1 MKSLSEKRDYYEVL
15 GVSKSADAKEIK
27 KAYRK
32 LAMKYHPDKNPGNKE
47 AEEKFKE
54 INEAYEVLSDEEKR
68 STYDR
73 FGHDGLNNQGGFGGG
88 QGFGGFGGG
97 GGFGGFEDIFGDIF
111 GSSGFGGGFGGG
123 GSRRR
128 GPRRGA
134 DIKQSVTITFEE
146 AAFGKKL
153 KVKLNRNEECEECHG
168 SGAKPGTSK
177 KTCPTCHG
185 TGTVQSVQRTPFGNI
200 ASQRTCSTC
209 NGEGEINENPCTKCH
224 GTGSIRKTKT
234 IEVDIPAGI
243 DDGQMIKL
251 SGQGEIGEK
260 GGPRGDLYIIVNV
273 KKHSI
278 FTREGYDVYIEMPIT
293 FVQAALGDKLEVPTL
308 DGKVSYNLPEGTQ
321 TGTVF
326 RLREK
331 GIPKLRSNSRGDQY
345 VKVIIDTPKKLN
357 DEQKELL
364 RKFGESCGNKVHEKQ
379 SSWKKKIDDLFK
391 GFKK

>member
-1 MKSLSEKRDYYEVL
+1 MSEKRDYYEVL
-15 GVSKSADAKEIK
+15 GVEKSADAKEIK

-32 LAMKYHPDKNPGNKE
+32 LAMKYHPDKNPGDKE

-73 FGHDGLNNQGGFGGG
+73 FGHDGLNGQAGFGGG
-88 QGFGGFGGG
+88 QGFGGFGGS
-97 GGFGGFEDIFGDIF
+97 GGFGFEDIFGDIF
-111 GSSGFGGGFGGG
+111 GSGGFGGFG
-123 GSRRR
+123 GSSGGSSRRR

-134 DIKQSVTITFEE
+134 DIRQSVTIKFEE
-146 AAFGKKL
+146 AAFGKKV
-153 KVKLNRNEECEECHG
+153 KVKMNRSEECEECHG

-185 TGTVQSVQRTPFGNI
+185 SGTVQSVQRTPFGNI

-209 NGEGEINENPCTKCH
+209 NGEGEIIESPCSKCH
-224 GTGSIRKTKT
+224 GKGSVRKTKT

-251 SGQGEIGEK
+251 SGQGEVGEK

-273 KKHSI
+273 QKHSI
-278 FTREGYDVYIEMPIT
+278 FTREGYDVYIEMPIR
-293 FVQAALGDKLEVPTL
+293 FAQAALGDKLEVPTL

-326 RLREK
+326 RLKEK

-345 VKVIIDTPKKLN
+345 VKVIIDTPKNLN
-357 DEQKELL
+357 DDQKELL
-364 RKFGESCGNKVHEKQ
+364 RKFDESCGNKVHEKQ
-379 SSWKKKIDDLFK
+379 NTWKSKIDNFFK
-391 GFKK
+391 SIKK

>member
-1 MKSLSEKRDYYEVL
+1 MSEKRDYYEVL
-15 GVSKSADAKEIK
+15 GVSKDADAKEIK

-209 NGEGEINENPCTKCH
+209 NGEGEINENPCPKCH
-224 GTGSIRKTKT
+224 GKGSIRKSKT

>member
-1 MKSLSEKRDYYEVL
+1 MSEKRDYYEVL
-15 GVSKSADAKEIK
+15 GVSKDADAKEIK

-32 LAMKYHPDKNPGNKE
+32 LAMKYHPDKNPGDKA

-73 FGHDGLNNQGGFGGG
+73 FGHDGLNGQAGFGGG
-88 QGFGGFGGG
+88 QGFGGFGGS

-111 GSSGFGGGFGGG
+111 GSGFGGFGGSG
-123 GSRRR
+123 SSSRRR

-134 DIKQSVTITFEE
+134 DIRQSVTIKFEE
-146 AAFGKKL
+146 AAFGKKI
-153 KVKLNRNEECEECHG
+153 KVKINRSEECDECHG
-168 SGAKPGTSK
+168 SGAKPGTTK

-185 TGTVQSVQRTPFGNI
+185 SGTVQSVQRTPFGNI

-209 NGEGEINENPCTKCH
+209 NGEGEINESPCNKCH
-224 GTGSIRKTKT
+224 GKGSVRKTKT

-251 SGQGEIGEK
+251 SGQGEVGEK
-260 GGPRGDLYIIVNV
+260 GGPRGDLYIVVNV
-273 KKHSI
+273 QKHEI
-278 FTREGYDVYIEMPIT
+278 FTREGYDVYIEMPIRFT
-293 FVQAALGDKLEVPTL
+293 QAALGDKLEVPTL
-308 DGKVSYNLPEGTQ
+308 DGKVSYTLPEGTQ

-364 RKFGESCGNKVHEKQ
+364 RKFDESCGNKVHEKQ
-379 SSWKKKIDDLFK
+379 RSWKSKIDNFFK
-391 GFKK
+391 GIKK

>member
-1 MKSLSEKRDYYEVL
+1 MSEKRDYYEVL
-15 GVSKSADAKEIK
+15 GVSKDADAKEIK

-32 LAMKYHPDKNPGNKE
+32 LAMKYHPDKNPGDKA

-73 FGHDGLNNQGGFGGG
+73 FGHDGLNGQAGFGGG
-88 QGFGGFGGG
+88 QGFGGFGGS

-111 GSSGFGGGFGGG
+111 GSGFGGFGGSG
-123 GSRRR
+123 GSSRRR

-134 DIKQSVTITFEE
+134 DIRQSVTIKFEE
-146 AAFGKKL
+146 AEFGKKI
-153 KVKLNRNEECEECHG
+153 KVKINRSEECDECHG
-168 SGAKPGTSK
+168 SGAKPGTTK

-185 TGTVQSVQRTPFGNI
+185 SGTVQSVQRTPFGNI

-209 NGEGEINENPCTKCH
+209 NGEGEINESPCNKCH
-224 GTGSIRKTKT
+224 GKGSVRKTKT

-251 SGQGEIGEK
+251 SGQGEVGEK
-260 GGPRGDLYIIVNV
+260 GGPRGDLYIVVNV
-273 KKHSI
+273 QKHEI
-278 FTREGYDVYIEMPIT
+278 FTREGYDVYIEMPIRFT
-293 FVQAALGDKLEVPTL
+293 QAALGDKLEVPTL

-364 RKFGESCGNKVHEKQ
+364 RKFDESCGNKVHEKQ
-379 SSWKKKIDDLFK
+379 RSWKSKIDNFFK
-391 GFKK
+391 GIKK

>member
-1 MKSLSEKRDYYEVL
+1 MSEKRDYYEVL
-15 GVSKSADAKEIK
+15 GVSKDADAKEIK

-32 LAMKYHPDKNPGNKE
+32 LAMKYHPDKNPGDKA

-73 FGHDGLNNQGGFGGG
+73 FGHDGLNGQAGFGGG
-88 QGFGGFGGG
+88 QGFGGFGGS

-111 GSSGFGGGFGGG
+111 GSGFGGFGGSG
-123 GSRRR
+123 GSSRRR

-134 DIKQSVTITFEE
+134 DIRQSVTIKFEE
-146 AAFGKKL
+146 AAFGKIL
-153 KVKLNRNEECEECHG
+153 KVKINRSEECDECHG
-168 SGAKPGTSK
+168 SGAKPGTTK

-185 TGTVQSVQRTPFGNI
+185 SGTVQSVQRTPFGNI

-209 NGEGEINENPCTKCH
+209 NGEGEINESPCNKCH
-224 GTGSIRKTKT
+224 GKGSVRKTKT

-251 SGQGEIGEK
+251 SGQGEVGEK
-260 GGPRGDLYIIVNV
+260 GGPRGDLYIVVNV
-273 KKHSI
+273 QKHEI
-278 FTREGYDVYIEMPIT
+278 FTREGYDVYIEMPIRFT
-293 FVQAALGDKLEVPTL
+293 QAALGDKLEVPTL

-364 RKFGESCGNKVHEKQ
+364 RKFDESCGNKVHEKQ
-379 SSWKKKIDDLFK
+379 RSWKSKIDNFFK
-391 GFKK
+391 GIKK

>member
-1 MKSLSEKRDYYEVL
+1 MSEKRDYYEVL
-15 GVSKSADAKEIK
+15 GVSKDADAKEIK

-32 LAMKYHPDKNPGNKE
+32 LAMKYHPDKNPGDKA

-73 FGHDGLNNQGGFGGG
+73 FGHDGLNGQAGFGGG
-88 QGFGGFGGG
+88 QGFGGFGGS

-111 GSSGFGGGFGGG
+111 GSGFGGFGGSG
-123 GSRRR
+123 GSSRRR

-134 DIKQSVTITFEE
+134 DIRQSVTIKFEE
-146 AAFGKKL
+146 AAFGKKI
-153 KVKLNRNEECEECHG
+153 KVKINRSEECEECHG
-168 SGAKPGTSK
+168 SGARPGTSK

-185 TGTVQSVQRTPFGNI
+185 SGTVQSVQRTPFGNI

-209 NGEGEINENPCTKCH
+209 DGEGEINESPCNKCH
-224 GTGSIRKTKT
+224 GKGSVRKTKT

-251 SGQGEIGEK
+251 SGQGEVGEK
-260 GGPRGDLYIIVNV
+260 GGPRGDLYIVVNV
-273 KKHSI
+273 QKHDI
-278 FTREGYDVYIEMPIT
+278 FTREGYDVYIEMPIRFT
-293 FVQAALGDKLEVPTL
+293 QAALGDKLEVPTL
-308 DGKVSYNLPEGTQ
+308 DGKVSYTLPEGTQ

-364 RKFGESCGNKVHEKQ
+364 RKFDESCGNKVHEKQ
-379 SSWKKKIDDLFK
+379 RSWKSKIDNFFK
-391 GFKK
+391 GIKK

>member
-1 MKSLSEKRDYYEVL
+1 MSEKRDYYEVL
-15 GVSKSADAKEIK
+15 GVGKDADAKEIK

-32 LAMKYHPDKNPGNKE
+32 LAMKYHPDKNPGDKA

-68 STYDR
+68 STYAR
-73 FGHDGLNNQGGFGGG
+73 FGHDGLNGQGGFGGG
-88 QGFGGFGGG
+88 QGFGGFGG

-111 GSSGFGGGFGGG
+111 GSGFGGFGGG
-123 GSRRR
+123 ASSSRRR
-128 GPRRGA
+128 APRRGA
-134 DIKQSVTITFEE
+134 DIKQAVTIKFEE
-146 AAFGKKL
+146 AAFGKKI
-153 KVKLNRNEECEECHG
+153 KVKINRSEECDECHG
-168 SGAKPGTSK
+168 SGARPGTSK
-177 KTCPTCHG
+177 KTCPTCQG
-185 TGTVQSVQRTPFGNI
+185 SGTVQSVQRTPFGNI

-209 NGEGEINENPCTKCH
+209 NGEGEINESPCNKCH
-224 GTGSIRKTKT
+224 GKGSVRKTKT

-251 SGQGEIGEK
+251 SGQGEVGEK

-273 KKHSI
+273 QKHEI
-278 FTREGYDVYIEMPIT
+278 FTREGYDVYIEMPIRFT
-293 FVQAALGDKLEVPTL
+293 QAALGDKLEVPTL

-357 DEQKELL
+357 EEQKELL
-364 RKFGESCGNKVHEKQ
+364 RRFDESCGNKVHEKQ
-379 SSWKKKIDDLFK
+379 RNWKNKIDAFFK
-391 GFKK
+391 NLKK

>member
-1 MKSLSEKRDYYEVL
+1 MSEKRDYYEVL
-15 GVSKSADAKEIK
+15 GVGKDADAKEIK

-32 LAMKYHPDKNPGNKE
+32 LAMKYHPDKNPGDKD

-73 FGHDGLNNQGGFGGG
+73 FGHDGLNGQGGFGGG
-88 QGFGGFGGG
+88 QGFGGFGGS
-97 GGFGGFEDIFGDIF
+97 GFGGFEDIFGDIF
-111 GSSGFGGGFGGG
+111 GSSFGGGFGGSS
-123 GSRRR
+123 SRRR
-128 GPRRGA
+128 GPKRGA
-134 DIKQSVTITFEE
+134 DIRQSVTISFED
-146 AAFGKKL
+146 AAFGKKI
-153 KVKLNRNEECEECHG
+153 KVKINRSEECEECHG
-168 SGAKPGTSK
+168 SGARPGTSK

-185 TGTVQSVQRTPFGNI
+185 SGTVQSVQRTPFGNI

-209 NGEGEINENPCTKCH
+209 DGEGEINESPCNKCH
-224 GTGSIRKTKT
+224 GKGSVRKTKT

-251 SGQGEIGEK
+251 SGQGEVGEK
-260 GGPRGDLYIIVNV
+260 GGPRGDLYIVVNV
-273 KKHSI
+273 QKHDI
-278 FTREGYDVYIEMPIT
+278 FTREGYDVYIEMPIRFT
-293 FVQAALGDKLEVPTL
+293 QAALGDKLEVPTL
-308 DGKVSYNLPEGTQ
+308 DGKVSYTLPEGTQ

-357 DEQKELL
+357 EDQKELL
-364 RKFGESCGNKVHEKQ
+364 RKFDESCGNKVHEKQ
-379 SSWKKKIDDLFK
+379 RTWKSKIDNFFK
-391 GFKK
+391 GIKK

>member
-1 MKSLSEKRDYYEVL
+1 MSEKRDYYEVL
-15 GVSKSADAKEIK
+15 GVGKDADAKEIK

-32 LAMKYHPDKNPGNKE
+32 LAMKYHPDKNPGDKD

-73 FGHDGLNNQGGFGGG
+73 FGHDGLNGQGGFGGG
-88 QGFGGFGGG
+88 QGFGGFGGS
-97 GGFGGFEDIFGDIF
+97 GFGGFEDIFGDIF
-111 GSSGFGGGFGGG
+111 GSSFGGGFGGSS
-123 GSRRR
+123 SRRR
-128 GPRRGA
+128 GPKRGA
-134 DIKQSVTITFEE
+134 DIRQSVTISFED
-146 AAFGKKL
+146 AAFGKKI
-153 KVKLNRNEECEECHG
+153 KVKINRSEECEECHG
-168 SGAKPGTSK
+168 SGARPGTSK

-185 TGTVQSVQRTPFGNI
+185 SGTVQSVQRTPFGNI

-209 NGEGEINENPCTKCH
+209 DGEGEINESPCNKCH
-224 GTGSIRKTKT
+224 GKGSIRKTKT

-251 SGQGEIGEK
+251 SGQGEVGEK
-260 GGPRGDLYIIVNV
+260 GGPRGDLYIVVNV
-273 KKHSI
+273 QKHDI
-278 FTREGYDVYIEMPIT
+278 FTREGYDVYIEMPIRFT
-293 FVQAALGDKLEVPTL
+293 QAALGDKLEVPTL
-308 DGKVSYNLPEGTQ
+308 DGKVSYTLPEGTQ

-357 DEQKELL
+357 EDQKELL
-364 RKFGESCGNKVHEKQ
+364 RKFDESCGNKVHEKQ
-379 SSWKKKIDDLFK
+379 RSWKSKIDNFFK
-391 GFKK
+391 GIRK

>member
-1 MKSLSEKRDYYEVL
+1 MSEKRDYYEVL
-15 GVSKSADAKEIK
+15 GVSKDADAKEIK

>member
-1 MKSLSEKRDYYEVL
+1 MSEKRDYYEVL
-15 GVSKSADAKEIK
+15 GVSKDADAKEIK

-357 DEQKELL
+357 DEQKQLL

>member
-1 MKSLSEKRDYYEVL
+1 MSEKRDYYEVL
-15 GVSKSADAKEIK
+15 GVSKDADAKEIK

-32 LAMKYHPDKNPGNKE
+32 LAMKYHPDKNPGDKA

-73 FGHDGLNNQGGFGGG
+73 FGHDGLNGQAGFGGG
-88 QGFGGFGGG
+88 QGFGGFGGS

-111 GSSGFGGGFGGG
+111 GSGFGGFGGSG
-123 GSRRR
+123 GSSRRR

-134 DIKQSVTITFEE
+134 DIRQSVTIKFEE
-146 AAFGKKL
+146 AAFGKKI
-153 KVKLNRNEECEECHG
+153 KVKINRSEECDECHG
-168 SGAKPGTSK
+168 SGAKPGTTK

-185 TGTVQSVQRTPFGNI
+185 SGTVQSVQRTPFGNI

-209 NGEGEINENPCTKCH
+209 NGEGEINESPCNKCH
-224 GTGSIRKTKT
+224 GKGSVRKTKT

-251 SGQGEIGEK
+251 SGQGEVGEK
-260 GGPRGDLYIIVNV
+260 GGPRGDLYIVVNV
-273 KKHSI
+273 QKHEI
-278 FTREGYDVYIEMPIT
+278 FTREGYDVYIEMPIRFT
-293 FVQAALGDKLEVPTL
+293 QAALGDKLEVPTL

-331 GIPKLRSNSRGDQY
+331 GIPKLRSNYRGDQY

-364 RKFGESCGNKVHEKQ
+364 RKFDESCGNKVHEKQ
-379 SSWKKKIDDLFK
+379 RSWKSKIDNFFK
-391 GFKK
+391 GIKK

>member
-1 MKSLSEKRDYYEVL
+1 MSEKRDYYEVL
-15 GVSKSADAKEIK
+15 GVSKDADAKEIK

-32 LAMKYHPDKNPGNKE
+32 LAMKYHPDKNPGDKE

-111 GSSGFGGGFGGG
+111 GSGFGGGFGGG

-134 DIKQSVTITFEE
+134 DIKQTVTITFEE
-146 AAFGKKL
+146 AAFGRKL
-153 KVKLNRNEECEECHG
+153 KVKLNRSEECDACHG
-168 SGAKPGTSK
+168 TGSKPGTSK

-185 TGTVQSVQRTPFGNI
+185 SGVVQNVQRTPFGNM
-200 ASQRTCSTC
+200 ATQSTCSTC
-209 NGEGEINENPCTKCH
+209 HGEGEINESPCTKCH
-224 GTGSIRKTKT
+224 GTGNVRKAKT

-357 DEQKELL
+357 DEQKQLL

>member
-1 MKSLSEKRDYYEVL
+1 MSEKRDYYDVL
-15 GVSKSADAKEIK
+15 GVEKSADAKEIK

-32 LAMKYHPDKNPGNKE
+32 LAMKYHPDKNPGDKE

-68 STYDR
+68 NTYDR

-97 GGFGGFEDIFGDIF
+97 GFGGFEDIFGDIF
-111 GSSGFGGGFGGG
+111 GGGGFGGFGGG

-134 DIKQSVTITFEE
+134 DIRQSVTITFEE

-153 KVKLNRNEECEECHG
+153 KVKLNRSEECEECHG
-168 SGAKPGTSK
+168 TGAKPGTSK
-177 KTCPTCHG
+177 KTCQTCHG
-185 TGTVQSVQRTPFGNI
+185 TGQVQSVQRTPFGNI
-200 ASQRTCSTC
+200 ASSKPCPTCK
-209 NGEGEINENPCTKCH
+209 GEGEINESPCTKCH
-224 GTGSIRKTKT
+224 GKGNIRKTKT

-260 GGPRGDLYIIVNV
+260 GGPRGDLFIIVNV
-273 KKHSI
+273 QRHAI
-278 FTREGYDVYIEMPIT
+278 FEREGYDVYVEMPIT
-293 FVQAALGDKLEVPTL
+293 FSQAALGDKIEVPTL
-308 DGKVSYNLPEGTQ
+308 HGKVAYTIPEGTQ

-331 GIPKLRSNSRGDQY
+331 GIPKLRSNSKGDQY
-345 VKVIIDTPKKLN
+345 VKVVIDTPRKLN
-357 DEQKELL
+357 DKQKELL
-364 RKFGESCGNKVHEKQ
+364 REFSKTCGENVHEKQ
-379 SSWKKKIDDLFK
+379 KSFFDKIKK

>member
-1 MKSLSEKRDYYEVL
+1 MSEKRDYYEVL
-15 GVSKSADAKEIK
+15 GVGKDADAKEIK

-32 LAMKYHPDKNPGNKE
+32 LAMKYHPDKNPGDKD

-73 FGHDGLNNQGGFGGG
+73 FGHDGLNGQGGFGGG
-88 QGFGGFGGG
+88 QGFGGFGGS
-97 GGFGGFEDIFGDIF
+97 GFGGFEDIFGDLF
-111 GSSGFGGGFGGG
+111 GSSFGGGFGGSS
-123 GSRRR
+123 SRRR
-128 GPRRGA
+128 GPKRGA
-134 DIKQSVTITFEE
+134 DIRQSVTISFED
-146 AAFGKKL
+146 AAFGKKI
-153 KVKLNRNEECEECHG
+153 KVKINRSEECEECHG
-168 SGAKPGTSK
+168 SGARPGTSK

-185 TGTVQSVQRTPFGNI
+185 SGTVQSVQRTPFGNI

-209 NGEGEINENPCTKCH
+209 DGEGEINESPCNKCH
-224 GTGSIRKTKT
+224 GKGSVRKTKT

-251 SGQGEIGEK
+251 SGQGEVGEK
-260 GGPRGDLYIIVNV
+260 GGPRGDLYIVVNV
-273 KKHSI
+273 QKHEI
-278 FTREGYDVYIEMPIT
+278 FTREGYDVYIEMPIRFT
-293 FVQAALGDKLEVPTL
+293 QAALGDKLEVPTL

-364 RKFGESCGNKVHEKQ
+364 RKFDESCGNKVHEKQ
-379 SSWKKKIDDLFK
+379 RSWKSKIDNFFK
-391 GFKK
+391 GIKK

>member
-1 MKSLSEKRDYYEVL
+1 MSEKRDYYEVL
-15 GVSKSADAKEIK
+15 GVSKDADAKEIK

-32 LAMKYHPDKNPGNKE
+32 LAMKYHPDKNPGDKA

-73 FGHDGLNNQGGFGGG
+73 FGHNGLNGQAGFGGG
-88 QGFGGFGGG
+88 QGFGGFSGS

-111 GSSGFGGGFGGG
+111 GSGFGGFGGSG
-123 GSRRR
+123 SSSRRR

-134 DIKQSVTITFEE
+134 DISQSVTIKFEE
-146 AAFGKKL
+146 AAFGKKI
-153 KVKLNRNEECEECHG
+153 KVKINRSEECDECHG
-168 SGAKPGTSK
+168 SGAKPGTTK

-185 TGTVQSVQRTPFGNI
+185 SGTVQSVQRTPFGNI

-209 NGEGEINENPCTKCH
+209 NGEGEINESPCNKCH
-224 GTGSIRKTKT
+224 GKGSVRKTKT

-251 SGQGEIGEK
+251 SGQGEVGEK
-260 GGPRGDLYIIVNV
+260 GGPRGDLYIVVNV
-273 KKHSI
+273 QKHEI
-278 FTREGYDVYIEMPIT
+278 FTREGYDVYIEMPIRFT
-293 FVQAALGDKLEVPTL
+293 QAALGDKLEVPTL

-364 RKFGESCGNKVHEKQ
+364 RKFDESCGNKVHEKQ
-379 SSWKKKIDDLFK
+379 RSWKSKIDNFFK
-391 GFKK
+391 GIKK

>member
-1 MKSLSEKRDYYEVL
+1 MSEKRDYYEVL

-32 LAMKYHPDKNPGNKE
+32 LAMKYHPDKNPGDKE

-88 QGFGGFGGG
+88 QGFGGGFGG

-111 GSSGFGGGFGGG
+111 GSGGFGGGFGGG
-123 GSRRR
+123 GSSRRR

-153 KVKLNRNEECEECHG
+153 KVKLNRSEECEECHG
-168 SGAKPGTSK
+168 SGAKAGTSK

-185 TGTVQSVQRTPFGNI
+185 TGQVQSVQRTPFGNI
-200 ASQRTCSTC
+200 ATQRTCSTC
-209 NGEGEINENPCTKCH
+209 NGEGEINENPCPKCH
-224 GTGSIRKTKT
+224 GKGSIRKSKT

-273 KKHSI
+273 QRHPI
-278 FTREGYDVYIEMPIT
+278 FTRDGYDVYIEMPIT

-308 DGKVSYNLPEGTQ
+308 DGKVSYSLPEGTQ

-345 VKVIIDTPKKLN
+345 VKVVIDTPKKLN

-364 RKFGESCGNKVHEKQ
+364 RKFGEACGTKVHEKQ
-379 SSWKKKIDDLFK
+379 RNWKKKIDDLFK

>member
-1 MKSLSEKRDYYEVL
+1 MSEKRDYYEVL
-15 GVSKSADAKEIK
+15 GVSKDADAKEIK

-88 QGFGGFGGG
+88 QGFGGGFGG

-111 GSSGFGGGFGGG
+111 GSGGFGGGFGGG
-123 GSRRR
+123 GSSRRR

-153 KVKLNRNEECEECHG
+153 KVKLNRSEECEECHG